1 MAQEPAAQH
10 EVDVLERGDI
20 YFVYRPKAETPSVEG
35 FEDVQRF
42 YMVLHP
48 YGKSRYRLIV
58 IGQKQL
64 PELRSG
70 REKNWGFVAK
80 VSRAAGPIRDELTC
94 ETYATKTRGQRVR
107 PAGRPAGEGVYAIVW
122 HDNHTHL
129 AYVLELP
136 EQPGPPQEALNIAEE
151 GGYILSVKNPELPS
165 PPGLGMPE
173 ERQAAFPK
181 RLQQRFRGRRFVEVD
196 PPDFLN
202 YEGAEL
208 LLVGAAS
215 DVAEELSVQLEAQRE
230 TAATAEIFNDL
241 RLEKSR
247 QTIEPLLRGDWA

>member
-1 MAQEPAAQH
+1 
-10 EVDVLERGDI
+10 V
-20 YFVYRPKAETPSVEG
+20 ETPTVEG

-42 YMVLHP
+42 YMILHP
-48 YGKSRYRLIV
+48 HKQKCYRLIL

-64 PELRSG
+64 PELSDG
-70 REKNWGFVAK
+70 GEKNWGFVDK
-80 VSRAAGPIRDELTC
+80 VSRAPQEVKDILSRG
-94 ETYATKTRGQRVR
+94 TYETKTRGERVR
-107 PAGRPAGEGVYAIVW
+107 PAGRPAGEGVYALVR
-122 HDNHTHL
+122 HDDHTHL

-136 EQPGPPQEALNIAEE
+136 EEPGPPQETFNIAEE
-151 GGYILSVKNPELPS
+151 GSYILSVKNPEQPA
-165 PPGLGMPE
+165 PRGLGLKK

-196 PPDFLN
+196 PADFLD

-215 DVAEELSVQLEAQRE
+215 DVVEELSVQLEPQQE

-247 QTIEPLLRGDWA
+247 QSIEPLLKGEWA